1 MVSNSI
7 RNQLEQYLI
16 DNQQIVH
23 LNINEL
29 GKLFGVSRQYIHNL
43 LNQLGETRHHRIL
56 AKSKYSLVCEK
67 KITSFSYT
75 FNIN

>member
-16 DNQQIVH
+16 DNQQLVH

-29 GKLFGVSRQYIHNL
+29 GKLFGVSRQYIHN
-43 LNQLGETRHHRIL
+43 
-56 AKSKYSLVCEK
+56 
-67 KITSFSYT
+67 
-75 FNIN
+75 